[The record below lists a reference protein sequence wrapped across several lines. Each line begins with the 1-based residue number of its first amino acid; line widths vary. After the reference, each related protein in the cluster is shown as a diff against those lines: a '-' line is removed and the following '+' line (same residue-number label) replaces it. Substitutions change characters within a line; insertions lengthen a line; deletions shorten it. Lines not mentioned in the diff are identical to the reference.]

1 MFTYP
6 DNVQS
11 ITTRNSATRNTAGVA
26 SNHTVLGIKK
36 MRLLCG
42 ISWLSLA
49 LVLGACGTNKNAD
62 KKLIPETEL
71 DRIVEQ
77 QRAQKNVAPA
87 VPADVN
93 KTLLDNQTL
102 NTAGVNR
109 SAYDRFDVSV
119 RNVAAKDFFL
129 GLVNGTGVN
138 VVVHPEVSGS
148 VTLDL
153 KNVTVDEVLR
163 VTRDIYGYEY
173 KKDRGIYTIYANA
186 LRTEVFQINYLDV
199 QRVGVSDTSVM
210 IGRSQ
215 STGNNNSGGG
225 NSNFGGGSSDTANLL
240 GMIESAQQQQTGR
253 SGSSLTPGSRVQT
266 LNRTDFWASLEQTVV
281 SMIGGET
288 ESRKVMVTPQAGMV
302 VVTAMPH
309 ELSAVRDF
317 LERSELSIK
326 RQVILEAKILEVR
339 LSEGFE
345 AGVNWGAISGQ
356 ITAAKNL
363 QDGFALNT
371 DGSAETAEFRP
382 LIRNNVYQDA
392 EGNLQNLE
400 VPVREAVGGTV
411 AGLIQVGDITKLL
424 SLLETQG
431 TVQVLSSPRVSTVNN
446 QKAVIR
452 VGSDEYFV
460 TGISSSQTSNA
471 ATTTSTPNI
480 ELSSFFSGI
489 SLDVTP
495 QISERGEV
503 ILHIHPVVSEVTDQQ
518 KVFTVGSEQ
527 FSLPLALRG
536 VRESD
541 SIVKA
546 ANGQVIVLGG
556 LMTESTNNVD
566 GKRPLLGD
574 IPVLNSLFKT
584 KNKAKSKTELVIL
597 LRPIVVDDK
606 TWDAQLNEAQNSMQR
621 IGESYRNN

>member
-1 MFTYP
+1 MFTHP
-6 DNVQS
+6 K
-11 ITTRNSATRNTAGVA
+11 TP
-26 SNHTVLGIKK
+26 K
-36 MRLLCG
+36 RLFQCSL
-42 ISWLSLA
+42 LSLA
-49 LVLGACGTNKNAD
+49 IILSACSTNKNAD
-62 KKLIPETEL
+62 KRLLGEDVL
-71 DRIVEQ
+71 DQTVSQ
-77 QRAQKNVAPA
+77 QAARTNQPNN
-87 VPADVN
+87 VPAEVN
-93 KTLLDNQTL
+93 KALLDNQSL
-102 NTAGVNR
+102 NAP
-109 SAYDRFDVSV
+109 SAKGSYDRFDVSV
-119 RNVAAKDFFL
+119 SNVAARDFFL

-138 VVVHPEVSGS
+138 VVVHPEVTGS

-153 KNVTVDEVLR
+153 KNVTVDDVLR

-173 KKDRGIYTIYANA
+173 RKDRGIYTIYANA

-210 IGRSQ
+210 IGRAQTS
-215 STGNNNSGGG
+215 GNNNSNNSGG
-225 NSNFGGGSSDTANLL
+225 NSGGSNDTANLL
-240 GMIESAQQQQTGR
+240 GMIESAQQQR
-253 SGSSLTPGSRVQT
+253 SNRNSSGLTPGSRVQT
-266 LNRTDFWASLEQTVV
+266 MNRTDFWASLEKTVT
-281 SMIGGET
+281 SIIGGET
-288 ESRKVMVTPQAGMV
+288 ESRQVMVTPQAGMV

-317 LERSELSIK
+317 LERSELSVK
-326 RQVILEAKILEVR
+326 RQVILEAKIIEVR

-363 QDGFALNT
+363 QDGFDLNT
-371 DGSAETAEFRP
+371 DGSTEVGEFRE
-382 LIRNNVYQDA
+382 LIRNNIYTDSD
-392 EGNLQNLE
+392 GNLQNLE
-400 VPVREAVGGTV
+400 VPVRERVGGTI

-446 QKAVIR
+446 QKAMIR

-460 TGISSSQTSNA
+460 TGISNNQTSNA
-471 ATTTSTPNI
+471 ATTTSTPSI

-518 KVFTVGSEQ
+518 KVFTVGNEQ

-574 IPVLNSLFKT
+574 IPVLNALFKT

-597 LRPIVVDDK
+597 LRPIVVDDR
-606 TWDAQLNEAQNSMQR
+606 TWDEQLTEAQNSMR
-621 IGESYRNN
+621 DMGDTYRGQ

>member
-1 MFTYP
+1 MFTIP
-6 DNVQS
+6 
-11 ITTRNSATRNTAGVA
+11 
-26 SNHTVLGIKK
+26 
-36 MRLLCG
+36 
-42 ISWLSLA
+42 
-49 LVLGACGTNKNAD
+49 
-62 KKLIPETEL
+62 KKLSCFTLAVLMLNACSSTDTSNKRLAAENTMAQV
-71 DRIVEQ
+71 VEQ
-77 QRAQKNVAPA
+77 QREQNAAAKNVP
-87 VPADVN
+87 PEVN
-93 KTLLDNQTL
+93 KALLNNQTL
-102 NTAGVNR
+102 ASGGLAKTN
-109 SAYDRFDVSV
+109 YERFDVSV
-119 RNVAAKDFFL
+119 RNVGAKDFFL

-153 KNVTVDEVLR
+153 KNVTVDDVLR
-163 VTRDIYGYEY
+163 VTRDIYGYEF

-186 LRTEVFQINYLDV
+186 MRTEVFQINYLDV

-210 IGRSQ
+210 IGRAQ
-215 STGNNNSGGG
+215 SSGNNNSNSNSGGG
-225 NSNFGGGSSDTANLL
+225 NSINENANLL
-240 GMIESAQQQQTGR
+240 GMIENAGQGKEGGGGSA
-253 SGSSLTPGSRVQT
+253 LTPGSRVQT
-266 LNRTDFWASLEQTVV
+266 LNRTDFWSSLEKTVV
-281 SMIGGET
+281 SIIGGET
-288 ESRKVMVTPQAGMV
+288 ESRSVMITPQAGMV
-302 VVTAMPH
+302 VVKAMPH

-345 AGVNWGAISGQ
+345 AGVNWNAISGQ
-356 ITAAKNL
+356 ISAAKNL
-363 QDGFALNT
+363 QDGFNLNT
-371 DGSAETAEFRP
+371 DGTSPVDEFRP
-382 LIRNNVYQDA
+382 INVNRTYIDA
-392 EGNLQNLE
+392 NGVLQN
-400 VPVREAVGGTV
+400 VSIPSREAIGGTV
-411 AGLIQVGDITKLL
+411 AGLIQVTDITKLL

-431 TVQVLSSPRVSTVNN
+431 SVQVLSSPRVSTVNN

-460 TGISSSQTSNA
+460 TGISSNQTSNA
-471 ATTTSTPNI
+471 ATTTNTPNI

-495 QISERGEV
+495 QISETGEV

-518 KVFTVGSEQ
+518 KVFTVGDQE
-527 FSLPLALRG
+527 FALPLALRG

-574 IPVLNSLFKT
+574 IPLVNSLFKT
-584 KNKAKSKTELVIL
+584 KRKAKSKTELVIL

-606 TWDAQLNEAQNSMQR
+606 TWDAQITEAQGSMQR
-621 IGESYRNN
+621 MGDAYRGQ

>member
-1 MFTYP
+1 MFTNP
-6 DNVQS
+6 KKIS
-11 ITTRNSATRNTAGVA
+11 CLMLATFILNACSSTGT
-26 SNHTVLGIKK
+26 SDK
-36 MRLLCG
+36 RL
-42 ISWLSLA
+42 A
-49 LVLGACGTNKNAD
+49 TENAMD
-62 KKLIPETEL
+62 QV
-71 DRIVEQ
+71 VEQ
-77 QRAQKNVAPA
+77 QREQNAAAKT
-87 VPADVN
+87 VPPEVN
-93 KTLLDNQTL
+93 KALLDNQTL
-102 NTAGVNR
+102 ASGGLAKTN
-109 SAYDRFDVSV
+109 YERFDVSV

-129 GLVNGTGVN
+129 GLVSGTGVN
-138 VVVHPEVSGS
+138 VVVHPDVDGS

-153 KNVTVDEVLR
+153 NNVTVDDVLR

-186 LRTEVFQINYLDV
+186 MRTEVFQINYLDV

-210 IGRSQ
+210 IGRAQ
-215 STGNNNSGGG
+215 SSGNGGNNSNSNSGGG
-225 NSNFGGGSSDTANLL
+225 GNSANENANLL
-240 GMIESAQQQQTGR
+240 GMIENAGQGKESGGGSA
-253 SGSSLTPGSRVQT
+253 LTPGSRVQT
-266 LNRTDFWASLEQTVV
+266 LNRTDFWSSLEKTVV
-281 SMIGGET
+281 SIIGGET
-288 ESRKVMVTPQAGMV
+288 EDRSVMITPQAGMV
-302 VVTAMPH
+302 VVKAMPH

-317 LERSELSIK
+317 LERSELSVK

-356 ITAAKNL
+356 ISAAKNL
-363 QDGFALNT
+363 RDGFPLNT
-371 DGSAETAEFRP
+371 DGSAPVDEFRA
-382 LIRNNVYQDA
+382 INITRTYIDA
-392 EGNLQNLE
+392 NGVLQSQTI
-400 VPVREAVGGTV
+400 PSREAIGGTV
-411 AGLIQVGDITKLL
+411 AGLIQVTDITKLL

-431 TVQVLSSPRVSTVNN
+431 SVQVLSSPRVSTVNN

-460 TGISSSQTSNA
+460 TGISSNQTSNA
-471 ATTTSTPNI
+471 ATTTNTPNI

-495 QISERGEV
+495 QISETGEV

-518 KVFTVGSEQ
+518 KVFTVGDQE
-527 FSLPLALRG
+527 FALPLALRG

-556 LMTESTNNVD
+556 LMTESSNNVD

-574 IPVLNSLFKT
+574 IPGINALFRT
-584 KNKAKSKTELVIL
+584 KNKSKSKTELVIL

-606 TWDAQLNEAQNSMQR
+606 TWDAQLNEAQSNMQR
-621 IGESYRNN
+621 MGDAYRNQ

>member
-1 MFTYP
+1 MLTRFEQP
-6 DNVQS
+6 ADLS
-11 ITTRNSATRNTAGVA
+11 IRMPRAAMGITIIAMVSLLVA
-26 SNHTVLGIKK
+26 CTSDSN
-36 MRLLCG
+36 
-42 ISWLSLA
+42 
-49 LVLGACGTNKNAD
+49 
-62 KKLIPETEL
+62 KKLLTE
-71 DRIVEQ
+71 DAVDKVIAQQQEQ
-77 QRAQKNVAPA
+77 KKPA
-87 VPADVN
+87 SVPKEVSKA
-93 KTLLDNQTL
+93 LLDNQSIA
-102 NTAGVNR
+102 AGGVAK
-109 SAYDRFDVSV
+109 SSYDRFDVSV
-119 RNVAAKDFFL
+119 RNVPAQSFFL

-138 VVVHPEVSGS
+138 LVVHPDVTGS

-153 KNVTVDEVLR
+153 KNVTVDDVLR

-173 KKDRGIYTIYANA
+173 KKDRGIFTIYANA

-210 IGRSQ
+210 IGRAQTSGNNG
-215 STGNNNSGGG
+215 SGNSGGNNNTA
-225 NSNFGGGSSDTANLL
+225 NENANLL
-240 GMIESAQQQQTGR
+240 AMIQSATQGEGTNN
-253 SGSSLTPGSRVQT
+253 SGSGGSGSALTPGSRVQT
-266 LNRTDFWASLEQTVV
+266 LNRTDFWASLEKTIV
-281 SMIGGET
+281 SIIGGENN
-288 ESRKVMVTPQAGMV
+288 SRSVIVTPQAGMV
-302 VVTAMPH
+302 VVKAMPG

-317 LERSELSIK
+317 LERSELSVK

-356 ITAAKNL
+356 IAAAKNIR
-363 QDGFALNT
+363 DGFPINT
-371 DGSAETAEFRP
+371 DGTTAFADDFRE
-382 LIRNNVYQDA
+382 INRNYLYTDA
-392 EGNLQNLE
+392 EGNLQNLS
-400 VPVREAVGGTV
+400 VPSRESIGGTV
-411 AGLIQVGDITKLL
+411 AGLLQVTDITKLL

-460 TGISSSQTSNA
+460 TGISSNTTSNA
-471 ATTTSTPNI
+471 ASVTSTPNI

-495 QISERGEV
+495 QISDNGEV

-518 KVFTVGSEQ
+518 KVFTVGDEA
-527 FSLPLALRG
+527 FALPLALRG

-556 LMTESTNNVD
+556 LMTESSHATN

-574 IPVLNSLFKT
+574 IPGVNALFRTKSKT
-584 KNKAKSKTELVIL
+584 KAKTELVIL
-597 LRPIVVDDK
+597 LRPIVVDQN
-606 TWDAQLNEAQNSMQR
+606 TWGDQLNEVQGSMQR
-621 IGESYRNN
+621 MGEAYRNK